1 MIQRLFIAEKPSLG
15 KAIAAEL
22 GVTQICQGYMVCG
35 NDVVTWCFG
44 HLLEQYDPDDYDEA
58 WKLWRRSS
66 LPMIPREWRLKPKE
80 SARAQLQVISNLLGE
95 AATVVNTGDLDM
107 EGQLLVDE
115 VLEHFHYTGPV
126 QRIWLASLDS
136 RSIQKAL
143 ATLKDNRDYANLRD
157 SARAR
162 SQADWL
168 IGMNATRT
176 MTLRGRE
183 SGRDGVLSM
192 GRVQTPTL
200 ALVVNRDREIA
211 AFTPID
217 YLVLQ
222 ATLQH
227 DAGTFSAIFKPS
239 ETQPGLD
246 SEGRLVDGAT
256 AQDIMDA
263 VRGKN
268 GIITSVTREK
278 KKKPVPLPHCL
289 SPLQKAASSKL
300 GMTAQQVLDTA
311 QSLYE
316 KKLTTYPRTDCR
328 YLPEEQFGDAAR
340 LITALSG
347 ISGLEV
353 VTAKADSALRGPV
366 WDTKKITAHHAIIPT
381 GEKPQSLTAQ
391 ETNLYLMIA
400 VQYCLQFYPPMSYEA
415 QKIVVSINDTT
426 WEARGR
432 LILEPGWTGVA
443 TEEMDEDAKK
453 KEPEQ
458 SLPPVSSDTPVTCA
472 DVDALKKK
480 TTPPSRF
487 SEGSLIEAM
496 ASVHRFISD
505 ATAKSVLK
513 ENEGLG
519 TEATRAGIIETL
531 KGRKF
536 IAPSGKSLVSTPI
549 GQSLIDMTPG
559 VLKDPVMTAQW
570 EQRLEQIARGELTL
584 DAFMQ
589 DQIAILPTLLNSVL
603 SRPVALLPSAFP
615 CPKCGKAMRK
625 RPNKKYG
632 GFFWACSDPDC
643 HTFFP
648 DNNGKPG
655 APREKAVPSEFPCPV
670 CNQPLYRKEKE
681 GNTYWACYNREGHAN
696 GENVVLP
703 DDNGKPGKPK
713 PRAPRIVTE
722 FVCPDCG
729 KPLLLKTGTS
739 KTGKA
744 WERFDCSGFP
754 QCKASF
760 WGSNGKP
767 DFDKR
772 AGTK

>member
-670 CNQPLYRKEKE
+670 CNQPL
-681 GNTYWACYNREGHAN
+681 
-696 GENVVLP
+696 
-703 DDNGKPGKPK
+703 
-713 PRAPRIVTE
+713 
-722 FVCPDCG
+722 
-729 KPLLLKTGTS
+729 
-739 KTGKA
+739 
-744 WERFDCSGFP
+744 
-754 QCKASF
+754 
-760 WGSNGKP
+760 
-767 DFDKR
+767 
-772 AGTK
+772 

>member
-1 MIQRLFIAEKPSLG
+1 MRLFVAEKPSLG
-15 KAIAAEL
+15 RAIAAEL
-22 GVTQICQGYMVCG
+22 GVTQNNPTFQICGS
-35 NDVVTWCFG
+35 DTVTWCFG
-44 HLLEQYDPDDYDEA
+44 HILEQYDPQDYDDNLRTWRRRDLPIIPNE
-58 WKLWRRSS
+58 WKLR
-66 LPMIPREWRLKPKE
+66 PKKE
-80 SARAQLQVISNLLGE
+80 AYTQLQVINHLLSE
-95 AATVVNTGDLDM
+95 ASSVVHAGDPDR

-136 RSIQKAL
+136 LSVQKAL
-143 ATLKDNRDYANLRD
+143 STLKDNSNYANLRD
-157 SARAR
+157 AARAR

-168 IGMNATRT
+168 IGMNATRA
-176 MTLRGRE
+176 MTIFGWE
-183 SGRDGVLSM
+183 TGHNDGVLSL

-200 ALVVNRDREIA
+200 ALVVQRDREIK
-211 AFTPID
+211 AFVPVD
-217 YLVLQ
+217 YLILQ
-222 ATLQH
+222 ASLQN
-227 DAGTFSAIFKPS
+227 DAGSFSATFKPA

-246 SEGRLVDGAT
+246 PEGRLVDASI
-256 AQDIMDA
+256 AQGIVDS
-263 VRGKN
+263 VRGQT
-268 GIITSVTREK
+268 GTITSVTREK
-278 KKKPVPLPHCL
+278 KKKAVPLPHCL
-289 SPLQKAASSKL
+289 SSLQKAASSKF

-347 ISGLEV
+347 VSGLEA
-353 VTAKADSALRGPV
+353 VTAKADSALKGPV

-381 GEKPQSLTAQ
+381 GEKPQSLTVQ

-400 VQYCLQFYPPMSYEA
+400 VQYFLQFYPPMSYEA

-443 TEEMDEDAKK
+443 AEEDEDAKK

-458 SLPPVSSDTPVTCA
+458 SLPPVSSDTPVTCT

-496 ASVHRFISD
+496 ANIHHFVSD
-505 ATAKSVLK
+505 ASAKATLK

-519 TEATRAGIIETL
+519 TEATRASIIETL
-531 KGRKF
+531 KGRKY
-536 IAPSGKSLVSTPI
+536 IEPSGKSLVSTPL
-549 GQSLIDMTPG
+549 GQSLIDMTPD

-570 EQRLEQIARGELTL
+570 EQRLEQIARDELTL

-589 DQIAILPTLLNSVL
+589 DQITILPTLLNSVL
-603 SRPVALLPSAFP
+603 SLPVTLLPTACP
-615 CPKCGKAMRK
+615 CPKCGRAMRK
-625 RPNKKYG
+625 RPDKKYG

-643 HTFFP
+643 HTFLP

-696 GENVVLP
+696 GENVFLP

-729 KPLLLKTGTS
+729 KPLLLKSGTS
-739 KTGKA
+739 KAGKA

>member
-1 MIQRLFIAEKPSLG
+1 MRLFIAEKPSLG
-15 KAIAAEL
+15 RAIAAEL
-22 GVTQICQGYMVCG
+22 GVTQNNPTFQICGS
-35 NDVVTWCFG
+35 DTVTWCFG
-44 HLLEQYDPDDYDEA
+44 HILAPYDPQDYDDNLRTWRRRDLPIIPTE
-58 WKLWRRSS
+58 WKLR
-66 LPMIPREWRLKPKE
+66 PKE
-80 SARAQLQVISNLLGE
+80 SALTQLQVINHLLSE
-95 AATVVNTGDLDM
+95 AEMVVHAGDPDR

-115 VLEHFHYTGPV
+115 VLEHFHYTGLV

-143 ATLKDNRDYANLRD
+143 STLKDNSNYANLRD
-157 SARAR
+157 AARAR

-168 IGMNATRT
+168 IGMNATRA
-176 MTLRGRE
+176 MTIFGWE
-183 SGRDGVLSM
+183 TGHNDGVLSL

-200 ALVVNRDREIA
+200 ALVVQRDREIK
-211 AFTPID
+211 AFVPVD
-217 YLVLQ
+217 YLILQ
-222 ATLQH
+222 ASLQN
-227 DAGTFSAIFKPS
+227 DAGSFSATFKPA

-246 SEGRLVDGAT
+246 PEGRLVDASI
-256 AQDIMDA
+256 AQGIVDS
-263 VRGKN
+263 VRGQT
-268 GIITSVTREK
+268 GTITSVTREK
-278 KKKPVPLPHCL
+278 KKKAVPLPHCL
-289 SPLQKAASSKL
+289 SSLQKAASSKF

-347 ISGLEV
+347 VSGLEA
-353 VTAKADSALRGPV
+353 VTAKADSALKGPV

-381 GEKPQSLTAQ
+381 GEKPQSLTVQ

-400 VQYCLQFYPPMSYEA
+400 VQYFLQFYPPMSYEA

-443 TEEMDEDAKK
+443 AEEDEDAKK

-458 SLPPVSSDTPVTCA
+458 SLPPVSSDTPVTCT

-496 ASVHRFISD
+496 ANIHHFVSD
-505 ATAKSVLK
+505 ASAKATLK

-519 TEATRAGIIETL
+519 TEATRASIIETL
-531 KGRKF
+531 KGRKY
-536 IAPSGKSLVSTPI
+536 IEPSGKSLVSTPL
-549 GQSLIDMTPG
+549 GQSLIDMTPD

-570 EQRLEQIARGELTL
+570 EQRLEQIARDELTL

-589 DQIAILPTLLNSVL
+589 DQITILPTLLNSVL
-603 SRPVALLPSAFP
+603 SLPVTLLPTACP
-615 CPKCGKAMRK
+615 CPKCGRAMRK
-625 RPNKKYG
+625 RPDKKYG

-643 HTFFP
+643 HTFLP

-696 GENVVLP
+696 GENVFLP

-729 KPLLLKTGTS
+729 KPLLLKSGTS
-739 KTGKA
+739 KAGKA

>member
-22 GVTQICQGYMVCG
+22 GVTQTCQGYTVCG
-35 NDVVTWCFG
+35 NDAVTWCFG
-44 HLLEQYDPDDYDEA
+44 HLLEQYDPDDYDDA

-95 AATVVNTGDLDM
+95 AATVVNTGDPDR

-115 VLEHFHYTGPV
+115 VLEHFRYSGPV

-168 IGMNATRT
+168 IGMNATRA

-227 DAGTFSAIFKPS
+227 DAGTFSALFKPS

-256 AQDIMDA
+256 AQGIMDA

-289 SPLQKAASSKL
+289 SSLQKAASSKL

-328 YLPEEQFGDAAR
+328 YLPEEQFSDAAR
-340 LITALSG
+340 IITALGSSV
-347 ISGLEV
+347 SGLEA
-353 VTAKADSALRGPV
+353 VTAKADSALKGPV

-381 GEKPQSLTAQ
+381 GEEPRSLTAQ
-391 ETNLYLMIA
+391 EKELYLMIA
-400 VQYCLQFYPPMSYEA
+400 VQYFLQFYPPMLYEA
-415 QKIVVSINDTT
+415 QKILTT
-426 WEARGR
+426 IVETAWEARGR
-432 LILEPGWTGVA
+432 MIIEPGWTGFA
-443 TEEMDEDAKK
+443 AEDDDEDAKK
-453 KEPEQ
+453 KEAEQ
-458 SLPPVSSDTPVTCA
+458 SLPSVGNNDAVLCA

-496 ASVHRFISD
+496 ANVHRFVSD
-505 ATAKSVLK
+505 AKAKAVLK
-513 ENEGLG
+513 ENEGIG
-519 TEATRAGIIETL
+519 TEATRASILETL
-531 KGRKF
+531 KGRGF
-536 IAPSGKSLVSTPI
+536 ITASGKSLVSTPL
-549 GQSLIDMTPG
+549 GQSLIDMTPDT
-559 VLKDPVMTAQW
+559 LRDPVTTAQW
-570 EQRLEQIARGELTL
+570 EQRLEAITRGETSLE
-584 DAFMQ
+584 DFMREQ
-589 DQIAILPTLLNSVL
+589 YA
-603 SRPVALLPSAFP
+603 AL
-615 CPKCGKAMRK
+615 
-625 RPNKKYG
+625 
-632 GFFWACSDPDC
+632 
-643 HTFFP
+643 
-648 DNNGKPG
+648 
-655 APREKAVPSEFPCPV
+655 
-670 CNQPLYRKEKE
+670 
-681 GNTYWACYNREGHAN
+681 
-696 GENVVLP
+696 
-703 DDNGKPGKPK
+703 
-713 PRAPRIVTE
+713 
-722 FVCPDCG
+722 
-729 KPLLLKTGTS
+729 PLLLAPSSPPLPHFSPVPSPARSVARRCAGAKGKTPANFSGAAPMPIAGRFCRMRTVNPANREKGPYPRS
-739 KTGKA
+739 IHAPSAVAPFTQGKTIGGHIGLATTNKGIRTVTMSFCPMTTA
-744 WERFDCSGFP
+744 SPVSLNLGFRE
-754 QCKASF
+754 S
-760 WGSNGKP
+760 
-767 DFDKR
+767 
-772 AGTK
+772 

>member
-1 MIQRLFIAEKPSLG
+1 MRLFIAEKPSLG

-22 GVTQICQGYMVCG
+22 GVTQTCQGYTVCG
-35 NDVVTWCFG
+35 NDAVTWCFG
-44 HLLEQYDPDDYDEA
+44 HLLEQYDPDDYDDA

-95 AATVVNTGDLDM
+95 AATVVNTGDPDR

-115 VLEHFHYTGPV
+115 VLEHFRYTGPV

-168 IGMNATRT
+168 IGMNATRA

-227 DAGTFSAIFKPS
+227 DAGTFSALFKPS

-256 AQDIMDA
+256 AQGIMDA

-289 SPLQKAASSKL
+289 SSLQKAASSKL

-328 YLPEEQFGDAAR
+328 YLPEEQFSDAAR
-340 LITALSG
+340 IITALSG
-347 ISGLEV
+347 VSGLEA
-353 VTAKADSALRGPV
+353 VTAKADSALKGPV

-381 GEKPQSLTAQ
+381 GEEPRSLTAQ
-391 ETNLYLMIA
+391 EKELYLMIA
-400 VQYCLQFYPPMSYEA
+400 VQYFLQFYPPMLYEA
-415 QKIVVSINDTT
+415 QKILATIVETA

-432 LILEPGWTGVA
+432 MIIEPGWTGFA
-443 TEEMDEDAKK
+443 AEEDDEDAKK
-453 KEPEQ
+453 KEAEQ
-458 SLPPVSSDTPVTCA
+458 SLPSVGNNDAVLCA

-496 ASVHRFISD
+496 ANVHRFVSD
-505 ATAKSVLK
+505 AKAVLK
-513 ENEGLG
+513 ENEGIG
-519 TEATRAGIIETL
+519 TEAARASILETL
-531 KGRKF
+531 KGRGF
-536 IAPSGKSLVSTPI
+536 ITASGKSLVSTPL
-549 GQSLIDMTPG
+549 GQSLIDMTPDT
-559 VLKDPVMTAQW
+559 LRDPVTTAQW
-570 EQRLEQIARGELTL
+570 EQRLEAITRGETSLE
-584 DAFMQ
+584 DFMREQ
-589 DQIAILPTLLNSVL
+589 YAALPLLLAPVL
-603 SRPVALLPSAFP
+603 STPAALQPGAFP
-615 CPKCGKAMRK
+615 CPKCGKALR
-625 RPNKKYG
+625 RREGENAG
-632 GFFWACSDPDC
+632 EFFWSCSDADCRTFLPDE
-643 HTFFP
+643 
-648 DNNGKPG
+648 DGKPG
-655 APREKAVPSEFPCPV
+655 KPRERAIPSEHPCPV
-670 CNQPLYRKEKE
+670 CGRPLYSGKNDR
-681 GNTYWACYNREGHAN
+681 GTYWACYNKQGHPDGN
-696 GENVVLP
+696 NVFLP
-703 DDNGKPGKPK
+703 DDNGKPGQPK
-713 PRAPRIVTE
+713 PRTPRIVTE
-722 FVCPDCG
+722 FICPDCG
-729 KPLLLKTGTS
+729 KPLLIRQGTNAKGPWTMFS
-739 KTGKA
+739 
-744 WERFDCSGFP
+744 CSGFP

-760 WGSNGKP
+760 WDKDGKP
-767 DFDKR
+767 NFNNRVKH
-772 AGTK
+772 

>member
-1 MIQRLFIAEKPSLG
+1 MRLFVAEKPSLG
-15 KAIAAEL
+15 RAIAAEL
-22 GVTQICQGYMVCG
+22 GVTKNNPTFQICGS
-35 NDVVTWCFG
+35 DTVTWCFG
-44 HLLEQYDPDDYDEA
+44 HILEQYDPQDYDDNLRTWRRRDLPIIPNE
-58 WKLWRRSS
+58 WKLR
-66 LPMIPREWRLKPKE
+66 PKKE
-80 SARAQLQVISNLLGE
+80 AYTQLQVINHLLSE
-95 AATVVNTGDLDM
+95 ASSVVHAGDPDR

-115 VLEHFHYTGPV
+115 VLEHFRYSGPV

-168 IGMNATRT
+168 IGMNATRA

-222 ATLQH
+222 ERLQH

-256 AQDIMDA
+256 AQGIMDA

-289 SPLQKAASSKL
+289 SSLQKAASSKL

-328 YLPEEQFGDAAR
+328 YLPEEQFSDAAR
-340 LITALSG
+340 IITALSG
-347 ISGLEV
+347 VSGLEA

-519 TEATRAGIIETL
+519 TEATRASIIETL

-536 IAPSGKSLVSTPI
+536 IAPSGKSLVSTPL

-603 SRPVALLPSAFP
+603 SLPVTLLPGVFP

-625 RPNKKYG
+625 RPDKKYG

-696 GENVVLP
+696 GENVFLP

-722 FVCPDCG
+722 FVCPVCG

-739 KTGKA
+739 KTGKV

-754 QCKASF
+754 SCKASF

>member
-1 MIQRLFIAEKPSLG
+1 MRLFIAEKPSLG
-15 KAIAAEL
+15 RAIAAEL
-22 GVTQICQGYMVCG
+22 GVTQNNPTFQICGS
-35 NDVVTWCFG
+35 DTVTWCFG
-44 HLLEQYDPDDYDEA
+44 HILEQYDPQDYDDNLRIWRRRDLPIIPKE
-58 WKLWRRSS
+58 WKLR
-66 LPMIPREWRLKPKE
+66 PKE
-80 SARAQLQVISNLLGE
+80 SALTQLQVINHLLSE
-95 AATVVNTGDLDM
+95 AEMVVHAGDPDR

-136 RSIQKAL
+136 LSVQKAL
-143 ATLKDNRDYANLRD
+143 ATLKDNRDYADLRD
-157 SARAR
+157 AARAR

-168 IGMNATRT
+168 IGMNASRA
-176 MTLRGRE
+176 MTIFGRE
-183 SGRDGVLSM
+183 TGHNDGVLSL

-200 ALVVNRDREIA
+200 ALVVQRDREIK
-211 AFTPID
+211 AFVSVD
-217 YLVLQ
+217 YLILQ
-222 ATLQH
+222 ASLQN
-227 DAGTFSAIFKPS
+227 DAGSFSATFKPS
-239 ETQPGLD
+239 DTQTGLD
-246 SEGRLVDGAT
+246 SEGRLVDASI
-256 AQDIMDA
+256 AQGIVDS
-263 VRGKN
+263 VRGQT

-289 SPLQKAASSKL
+289 SSLQKAASSKF

-347 ISGLEV
+347 VSGLEG

-381 GEKPQSLTAQ
+381 GEEPRSLTAQ

-400 VQYCLQFYPPMSYEA
+400 VQYFLQFYPPMSYEA

-443 TEEMDEDAKK
+443 AEEDEDAKK

-458 SLPPVSSDTPVTCA
+458 SLPPVSSDTPVTCT

-480 TTPPSRF
+480 TTPPSKF

-496 ASVHRFISD
+496 ANIHRFVSD
-505 ATAKSVLK
+505 ASAKATLK

-519 TEATRAGIIETL
+519 TEATRASIIETL
-531 KGRKF
+531 KGRKY
-536 IAPSGKSLVSTPI
+536 IEPSGKSLVSTPL
-549 GQSLIDMTPG
+549 GQSLIDMTPD

-570 EQRLEQIARGELTL
+570 EQRLEQIARDELTL

-589 DQIAILPTLLNSVL
+589 DQITILPTLLNSVL
-603 SRPVALLPSAFP
+603 SLPVTLLPTACP
-615 CPKCGKAMRK
+615 CPKCGRAMHK
-625 RPNKKYG
+625 REDKKYG

-643 HTFFP
+643 HTFLP

-696 GENVVLP
+696 GENVFLP

-729 KPLLLKTGTS
+729 KPLLLKSGTS
-739 KTGKA
+739 KAGKA

>member
-1 MIQRLFIAEKPSLG
+1 MRLFIAEKPSLG

-22 GVTQICQGYMVCG
+22 GVTQTCQGYMVCG

-44 HLLEQYDPDDYDEA
+44 HLLELYDPDDYNET
-58 WKLWRRSS
+58 WMLWRRSS
-66 LPMIPREWRLKPKE
+66 LPMIPRGWRLKPKKD
-80 SARAQLQVISNLLGE
+80 ALTQLQIINHLLSE
-95 AATVVNTGDLDM
+95 AATVVNAGDPDR

-115 VLEHFHYTGPV
+115 VLEHFSYYGPV

-168 IGMNATRT
+168 IGMNATRA
-176 MTLRGRE
+176 MTLRGKE

-217 YLVLQ
+217 YLILQ

-227 DAGTFSAIFKPS
+227 DAGMFSAIFKPS

-256 AQDIMDA
+256 AQGIMDA

-289 SPLQKAASSKL
+289 SSLQKAASSKL

-340 LITALSG
+340 IITALSG
-347 ISGLEV
+347 VSGLEA

-381 GEKPQSLTAQ
+381 GELPKSLSKEENA
-391 ETNLYLMIA
+391 LYLMIA
-400 VQYCLQFYPPMSYEA
+400 VQYFLQFYPPMLYEA
-415 QKIVVSINDTT
+415 QKILATIVETA

-432 LILEPGWTGVA
+432 MIIEPGWTGFA
-443 TEEMDEDAKK
+443 AEEDDEDAKK
-453 KEPEQ
+453 KEAEQ
-458 SLPPVSSDTPVTCA
+458 SLPSVGNNDAVLCA

-496 ASVHRFISD
+496 ANVHRFVSD
-505 ATAKSVLK
+505 ASAKTVLK

-519 TEATRAGIIETL
+519 TEATRASIIETL
-531 KGRKF
+531 KGRKY
-536 IAPSGKSLVSTPI
+536 IEPNGKSLVSTPL
-549 GQSLIDMTPG
+549 GQSLINMTPD
-559 VLKDPVMTAQW
+559 VLKDPITTAEW
-570 EQRLEQIARGELTL
+570 EQRLEQIAHGETTL

-589 DQIAILPTLLNSVL
+589 EQIAILPSLLDPVL
-603 SRPVALLPSAFP
+603 SRPVVLLPNAFP
-615 CPKCGKAMRK
+615 CPKCGKAMHK
-625 RPNKKYG
+625 RPDKKFG

-643 HTFFP
+643 RSFLP
-648 DNNGKPG
+648 DDSGKPG
-655 APREKAVPSEFPCPV
+655 TPREQPVPSEFPCPA
-670 CNQPLYRKEKE
+670 CGKPLYRKEKE
-681 GNTYWACYNREGHAN
+681 GKPYWACYNREDHAN
-696 GENVVLP
+696 GENIFLP
-703 DDNGKPGKPK
+703 DNAGKPGQPK
-713 PRAPRIVTE
+713 PRTPRIVTE
-722 FVCPDCG
+722 SICPDCG
-729 KPLLLKTGTS
+729 KPLLIRQGTNAKGPWTMFS
-739 KTGKA
+739 
-744 WERFDCSGFP
+744 CSGFP

-760 WGSNGKP
+760 WDKDGKP
-767 DFDKR
+767 NFNNRVKR
-772 AGTK
+772 

>member
-1 MIQRLFIAEKPSLG
+1 MRLFVAEKPSLG
-15 KAIAAEL
+15 RAIAAEL
-22 GVTQICQGYMVCG
+22 GVTKNNPTFQICGS
-35 NDVVTWCFG
+35 DTVTWCFG
-44 HLLEQYDPDDYDEA
+44 HILEQYDPQDYDDNLRIWRRRDLPIIPKE
-58 WKLWRRSS
+58 WKLR
-66 LPMIPREWRLKPKE
+66 PKE
-80 SARAQLQVISNLLGE
+80 SALTQLQVINHLLSE
-95 AATVVNTGDLDM
+95 AEMVVHAGDPDR

-136 RSIQKAL
+136 LSVQKAL
-143 ATLKDNRDYANLRD
+143 ATLKDNRDYADLRD
-157 SARAR
+157 AARAR

-168 IGMNATRT
+168 IGMNASRA
-176 MTLRGRE
+176 MTIFGRE
-183 SGRDGVLSM
+183 TGHNDGVLSL

-200 ALVVNRDREIA
+200 ALVVQRDREIK
-211 AFTPID
+211 AFVSVD
-217 YLVLQ
+217 YLILQ
-222 ATLQH
+222 ASLQN
-227 DAGTFSAIFKPS
+227 DAGSFSATFKPS
-239 ETQPGLD
+239 DTQTGLD
-246 SEGRLVDGAT
+246 SEGRLVDASI
-256 AQDIMDA
+256 AQGIVDS
-263 VRGKN
+263 VRGQT

-289 SPLQKAASSKL
+289 SSLQKAASSKF

-347 ISGLEV
+347 VSGLEA

-381 GEKPQSLTAQ
+381 GEEPRSLTAQ

-400 VQYCLQFYPPMSYEA
+400 VQYFLQFYPPMSYEA

-443 TEEMDEDAKK
+443 AEEDEDAKK

-458 SLPPVSSDTPVTCA
+458 SLPPVSSDTPVTCT

-480 TTPPSRF
+480 TTPPSKF

-496 ASVHRFISD
+496 ANIHRFVSD
-505 ATAKSVLK
+505 ASAKATLK

-519 TEATRAGIIETL
+519 TEATRASIIETL
-531 KGRKF
+531 KGRKY
-536 IAPSGKSLVSTPI
+536 IEPSGKSLVSTPL
-549 GQSLIDMTPG
+549 GQSLIDMTPD

-570 EQRLEQIARGELTL
+570 EQRLEQIARDELTL

-589 DQIAILPTLLNSVL
+589 DQITILPTLLNSVL
-603 SRPVALLPSAFP
+603 SLPVTLLPTACP
-615 CPKCGKAMRK
+615 CPKCGRAMRK
-625 RPNKKYG
+625 RPDKKYG

-643 HTFFP
+643 HTFLP

-696 GENVVLP
+696 GENVFLP

>member
-1 MIQRLFIAEKPSLG
+1 MRLFIAENPSLG
-15 KAIAAEL
+15 RAIAAEL
-22 GVTQICQGYMVCG
+22 GVTQNNPTFQICGS
-35 NDVVTWCFG
+35 DTVTWCFG
-44 HLLEQYDPDDYDEA
+44 HILEQYDPQDYDDNLRTWRRRDLPIIPNE
-58 WKLWRRSS
+58 WKLR
-66 LPMIPREWRLKPKE
+66 PKKE
-80 SARAQLQVISNLLGE
+80 AYTQLQVINHLLSE
-95 AATVVNTGDLDM
+95 ASSVVHAGDPDR

-115 VLEHFHYTGPV
+115 VLEHFHYTGLV

-143 ATLKDNRDYANLRD
+143 STLKDNSNYANLRD
-157 SARAR
+157 AARAR

-168 IGMNATRT
+168 IGMNATRA
-176 MTLRGRE
+176 MTIFGWE
-183 SGRDGVLSM
+183 TGHNDGVLSL

-200 ALVVNRDREIA
+200 ALVVQRDREIK
-211 AFTPID
+211 AFVPVD
-217 YLVLQ
+217 YLILQ
-222 ATLQH
+222 ASLQN
-227 DAGTFSAIFKPS
+227 DAGSFSATFKPA

-246 SEGRLVDGAT
+246 PEGRLVDASI
-256 AQDIMDA
+256 AQGIVDS
-263 VRGKN
+263 VRGQT
-268 GIITSVTREK
+268 GTITSVTREK
-278 KKKPVPLPHCL
+278 KKKAVPLPHCL
-289 SPLQKAASSKL
+289 SSLQKAASSKF

-347 ISGLEV
+347 VSGLEA
-353 VTAKADSALRGPV
+353 VTAKADSALKGPV

-381 GEKPQSLTAQ
+381 GEKPQSLTVQ

-400 VQYCLQFYPPMSYEA
+400 VQYFLQFYPPMSYEA

-443 TEEMDEDAKK
+443 AEEDEDAKK

-458 SLPPVSSDTPVTCA
+458 SLPPVSSDTPVTCT

-496 ASVHRFISD
+496 ANIHHFVSD
-505 ATAKSVLK
+505 ASAKATLK

-519 TEATRAGIIETL
+519 TEATRASIIETL
-531 KGRKF
+531 KGRKY
-536 IAPSGKSLVSTPI
+536 IEPSGKSLVSTPL
-549 GQSLIDMTPG
+549 GQSLIDMTPD

-570 EQRLEQIARGELTL
+570 EQRLEQIARDELTL

-589 DQIAILPTLLNSVL
+589 DQITILPTLLNSVL
-603 SRPVALLPSAFP
+603 SLPVTLLPTACP
-615 CPKCGKAMRK
+615 CPKCGRAMRK
-625 RPNKKYG
+625 RPDKKYG

-643 HTFFP
+643 HTFLP

-696 GENVVLP
+696 GENVFLP

-729 KPLLLKTGTS
+729 KPLLLKSGTS
-739 KTGKA
+739 KAGKA

>member
-22 GVTQICQGYMVCG
+22 GVTQTCQGYTVCG
-35 NDVVTWCFG
+35 NDAVTWCFG
-44 HLLEQYDPDDYDEA
+44 HLLEQYDPDDYDDA

-95 AATVVNTGDLDM
+95 AATVVNTGDPDR

-115 VLEHFHYTGPV
+115 VLEHFRYTGPV

-168 IGMNATRT
+168 IGMNATRA

-256 AQDIMDA
+256 AQGIMDA

-289 SPLQKAASSKL
+289 SSLQKAASSKL

-328 YLPEEQFGDAAR
+328 YLPEEQFSDAAR
-340 LITALSG
+340 IITALGSSV
-347 ISGLEV
+347 SGLEA
-353 VTAKADSALRGPV
+353 VTAKADSALKGPV

-381 GEKPQSLTAQ
+381 GEEPRSLTAQ
-391 ETNLYLMIA
+391 EKELYLMIA
-400 VQYCLQFYPPMSYEA
+400 VQYFLQFYPPMLYEA
-415 QKIVVSINDTT
+415 QKILATIVETA

-432 LILEPGWTGVA
+432 MIIEPGWTGFA
-443 TEEMDEDAKK
+443 AEEDDEDAKK
-453 KEPEQ
+453 KEAEQ
-458 SLPPVSSDTPVTCA
+458 SLPSVGNNDTVLCA

-480 TTPPSRF
+480 TTPPSKF

-496 ASVHRFISD
+496 ANIHRFVSD
-505 ATAKSVLK
+505 AKAKAVLK
-513 ENEGLG
+513 ENEGIG

-531 KGRKF
+531 KNRGF
-536 IAPSGKSLVSTPI
+536 IVASGKSLVSTPL
-549 GQSLIDMTPG
+549 GQSLIDMTPDT
-559 VLKDPVMTAQW
+559 LRDPVTTAQW
-570 EQRLEQIARGELTL
+570 EQRLEAITRGETSLE
-584 DAFMQ
+584 DFMREQ
-589 DQIAILPTLLNSVL
+589 YA
-603 SRPVALLPSAFP
+603 AL
-615 CPKCGKAMRK
+615 
-625 RPNKKYG
+625 
-632 GFFWACSDPDC
+632 
-643 HTFFP
+643 
-648 DNNGKPG
+648 
-655 APREKAVPSEFPCPV
+655 
-670 CNQPLYRKEKE
+670 
-681 GNTYWACYNREGHAN
+681 
-696 GENVVLP
+696 
-703 DDNGKPGKPK
+703 
-713 PRAPRIVTE
+713 
-722 FVCPDCG
+722 
-729 KPLLLKTGTS
+729 PLLLAPSSPPLPHFSPVPSPARSVARRCAGAKGKTPANFSGAAPMPIAGRFCRMRTVNPANREKGPYPRS
-739 KTGKA
+739 IHAPSAVAPFTQGKTIGGHIGLATTNKGIRTVTMSFCPMTTA
-744 WERFDCSGFP
+744 SPVSLNLGFRE
-754 QCKASF
+754 S
-760 WGSNGKP
+760 
-767 DFDKR
+767 
-772 AGTK
+772 

>member
-1 MIQRLFIAEKPSLG
+1 MRLFIAEKPSLG
-15 KAIAAEL
+15 RAIAAEL
-22 GVTQICQGYMVCG
+22 GVTQNNPTFQICGS
-35 NDVVTWCFG
+35 DTVTWCFG
-44 HLLEQYDPDDYDEA
+44 HILEQYDPQDYDDNLRTWRRRDLPIIPNE
-58 WKLWRRSS
+58 WKLR
-66 LPMIPREWRLKPKE
+66 PKKE
-80 SARAQLQVISNLLGE
+80 AYTQLQVINHLLSE
-95 AATVVNTGDLDM
+95 ASSVVHAGDPDR

-115 VLEHFHYTGPV
+115 VLEHFHYTGLV

-143 ATLKDNRDYANLRD
+143 STLKDNSNYANLRD
-157 SARAR
+157 AARAR

-168 IGMNATRT
+168 IGMNATRA
-176 MTLRGRE
+176 MTIFGWE
-183 SGRDGVLSM
+183 TGHNDGVLSL

-200 ALVVNRDREIA
+200 ALVVQRDREIK
-211 AFTPID
+211 AFVPVD
-217 YLVLQ
+217 YLILQ
-222 ATLQH
+222 ASLQN
-227 DAGTFSAIFKPS
+227 DAGSFSATFKPA

-246 SEGRLVDGAT
+246 PEGRLVDASI
-256 AQDIMDA
+256 AQGIVDS
-263 VRGKN
+263 VRGQT
-268 GIITSVTREK
+268 GTITSVTREK
-278 KKKPVPLPHCL
+278 KKKAVPLPHGL
-289 SPLQKAASSKL
+289 SSLQKAASSKF

-347 ISGLEV
+347 VSGLEA
-353 VTAKADSALRGPV
+353 VTAKADSALKGPV

-381 GEKPQSLTAQ
+381 GEKPQSLTVQ

-400 VQYCLQFYPPMSYEA
+400 VQYFLQFYPPMSYEA

-443 TEEMDEDAKK
+443 AEEDEDAKK

-458 SLPPVSSDTPVTCA
+458 SLPPVSSDTPVTCT

-496 ASVHRFISD
+496 ANIHHFVSD
-505 ATAKSVLK
+505 ASAKATLK

-519 TEATRAGIIETL
+519 TEATRASIIETL
-531 KGRKF
+531 KGRKY
-536 IAPSGKSLVSTPI
+536 IEPSGKSLVSTPL
-549 GQSLIDMTPG
+549 GQSLIDMTPD

-570 EQRLEQIARGELTL
+570 EQRLEQIARDELTL

-589 DQIAILPTLLNSVL
+589 DQITILPTLLNSVL
-603 SRPVALLPSAFP
+603 SLPVTLLPTACP
-615 CPKCGKAMRK
+615 CPKCGRAMRK
-625 RPNKKYG
+625 RPDKKYG

-643 HTFFP
+643 HTFLP

-696 GENVVLP
+696 GENVFLP

-729 KPLLLKTGTS
+729 KPLLLKSGTS
-739 KTGKA
+739 KAGKA

>member
-22 GVTQICQGYMVCG
+22 GVTQTCQGYTVCG
-35 NDVVTWCFG
+35 NDAVTWCFG
-44 HLLEQYDPDDYDEA
+44 HLLEQYDPDDYDDA

-95 AATVVNTGDLDM
+95 AATVVNTGDPDR

-115 VLEHFHYTGPV
+115 VLEHFRYTGPV

-168 IGMNATRT
+168 IGMNATRA

-192 GRVQTPTL
+192 GRVQTPSL

-222 ATLQH
+222 ARLQH

-239 ETQPGLD
+239 ETQPGLN

-256 AQDIMDA
+256 AQGIMDA

-289 SPLQKAASSKL
+289 SSLQKAASSKL

-328 YLPEEQFGDAAR
+328 YLPEEQFSDAAR
-340 LITALSG
+340 IITALGSSV
-347 ISGLEV
+347 SGLEA
-353 VTAKADSALRGPV
+353 VTAKADSALKGPV

-381 GEKPQSLTAQ
+381 GEEPRNLTAQ
-391 ETNLYLMIA
+391 EKELYLMIA
-400 VQYCLQFYPPMSYEA
+400 VQYFLQFYPPMLYEA
-415 QKIVVSINDTT
+415 QKILATIVETA

-432 LILEPGWTGVA
+432 MIIEPGWTGFA
-443 TEEMDEDAKK
+443 AEEDDEDAKK
-453 KEPEQ
+453 KEAEQ
-458 SLPPVSSDTPVTCA
+458 SLPSVGNNDAVLCA

-496 ASVHRFISD
+496 ANVHRFVSD
-505 ATAKSVLK
+505 AKAKAVLK
-513 ENEGLG
+513 ENEGIG
-519 TEATRAGIIETL
+519 TEATRASILETL
-531 KGRKF
+531 KGRGF
-536 IAPSGKSLVSTPI
+536 IAASGKSLVSTPL
-549 GQSLIDMTPG
+549 GQSLIDMTPDT
-559 VLKDPVMTAQW
+559 LRDPVTTAQW
-570 EQRLEQIARGELTL
+570 EQRLEAITRGETSLE
-584 DAFMQ
+584 DFMREQ
-589 DQIAILPTLLNSVL
+589 YAALPLLLAPVL
-603 SRPVALLPSAFP
+603 STPAALQPGAFP
-615 CPKCGKAMRK
+615 CPKCGKALR
-625 RPNKKYG
+625 RREGENAG
-632 GFFWACSDPDC
+632 EFFWSCSDADCRTFLPDE
-643 HTFFP
+643 
-648 DNNGKPG
+648 DGKPG
-655 APREKAVPSEFPCPV
+655 KPRERAIPSEYPCPV
-670 CNQPLYRKEKE
+670 CGRPLYSGKNDR
-681 GNTYWACYNREGHAN
+681 GTYWACYNKQGHPDGN
-696 GENVVLP
+696 NVFLP
-703 DDNGKPGKPK
+703 DDNGKPGQPK
-713 PRAPRIVTE
+713 PRIPRIVTE
-722 FVCPDCG
+722 FICPDYG
-729 KPLLLKTGTS
+729 KPLLIRQGTNAKGPWTMFS
-739 KTGKA
+739 
-744 WERFDCSGFP
+744 CSGFP

-760 WGSNGKP
+760 WDKDGKP
-767 DFDKR
+767 NFNNRVKR
-772 AGTK
+772 

>member
-15 KAIAAEL
+15 KAIAVEL
-22 GVTQICQGYMVCG
+22 GVTQTCQGYMICG
-35 NDVVTWCFG
+35 NDIVTWCFG

-58 WKLWRRSS
+58 WKPWRRSS
-66 LPMIPREWRLKPKE
+66 LPMIPREWRLKPKKD
-80 SARAQLQVISNLLGE
+80 ALTQLQIINHLLSE
-95 AATVVNTGDLDM
+95 VATVVNAGDPDR
-107 EGQLLVDE
+107 EGQLLVNE
-115 VLEHFHYTGPV
+115 VLEHFRYTGPV
-126 QRIWLASLDS
+126 QRIWLASMDS
-136 RSIQKAL
+136 RSLQKAL

-168 IGMNATRT
+168 IGMNASRA
-176 MTLRGRE
+176 MTIFGRE
-183 SGRDGVLSM
+183 TGHTDGVLSL

-200 ALVVNRDREIA
+200 ALVVQRDREIK
-211 AFTPID
+211 AFVPVD
-217 YLVLQ
+217 YLILQ
-222 ATLQH
+222 ASLQN
-227 DAGTFSAIFKPS
+227 DAGSFSD
-239 ETQPGLD
+239 TQTGLD
-246 SEGRLVDGAT
+246 SEGRLVDASI
-256 AQDIMDA
+256 AQGIVDS
-263 VRGKN
+263 VRGQT

-289 SPLQKAASSKL
+289 SSLQKAASSKF

-328 YLPEEQFGDAAR
+328 YLPEEQFSDASR

-347 ISGLEV
+347 VSGLEAM
-353 VTAKADSALRGPV
+353 TAKADSALRGPV

-400 VQYCLQFYPPMSYEA
+400 VQYFLQFYPPMSYEA

-458 SLPPVSSDTPVTCA
+458 SLPPVSSDTPVTCT

-496 ASVHRFISD
+496 ANIHRFVSD
-505 ATAKSVLK
+505 ASAKATLK

-519 TEATRAGIIETL
+519 TEATRASIIETL
-531 KGRKF
+531 KGRKY
-536 IAPSGKSLVSTPI
+536 IEPSGKSLVSTPL
-549 GQSLIDMTPG
+549 GQSLIHMTPD

-570 EQRLEQIARGELTL
+570 EQRLEQIARDELTL

-603 SRPVALLPSAFP
+603 SLPVTLLPTACP
-615 CPKCGKAMRK
+615 CPKCGRAMR
-625 RPNKKYG
+625 RREDKKYG
-632 GFFWACSDPDC
+632 GFFWTCSDPDC
-643 HTFFP
+643 HNFLP

-696 GENVVLP
+696 GENVFLP

-739 KTGKA
+739 KTGKV

>member
-1 MIQRLFIAEKPSLG
+1 MRLFIAEKPSLG
-15 KAIAAEL
+15 RAIAAEL
-22 GVTQICQGYMVCG
+22 GVTQNNPTFQICGS
-35 NDVVTWCFG
+35 DTVTWCFG
-44 HLLEQYDPDDYDEA
+44 HILEQYDPQDYDDNLRTWRRRDLPIIPNE
-58 WKLWRRSS
+58 WKLR
-66 LPMIPREWRLKPKE
+66 PKKE
-80 SARAQLQVISNLLGE
+80 AYTQLQVINHLLSE
-95 AATVVNTGDLDM
+95 ASSVVHAGDPDR

-143 ATLKDNRDYANLRD
+143 ATLKDNRDYAPLRD
-157 SARAR
+157 AARAR

-168 IGMNATRT
+168 IGMNATRA
-176 MTLRGRE
+176 MTIFGQE
-183 SGRDGVLSM
+183 TGHNDGVLSL

-200 ALVVNRDREIA
+200 ALVVQRDREIKT
-211 AFTPID
+211 FVPVD
-217 YLVLQ
+217 YLILQ
-222 ATLQH
+222 TSLQN
-227 DAGTFSAIFKPS
+227 DAGSFSATFKPA

-246 SEGRLVDGAT
+246 PEGRLVDASI
-256 AQDIMDA
+256 AQGIVDS
-263 VRGKN
+263 VRGQT

-289 SPLQKAASSKL
+289 SSLQKAASSKF

-340 LITALSG
+340 LITTLSG
-347 ISGLEV
+347 VSGLEA
-353 VTAKADSALRGPV
+353 VTAKADSALKGPV

-400 VQYCLQFYPPMSYEA
+400 VQYFLQFYPPMLYES
-415 QKIVVSINDTT
+415 QKILATIAETT

-443 TEEMDEDAKK
+443 AEDDEDAKK

-458 SLPPVSSDTPVTCA
+458 SLPPVSSDTPVTCT

-496 ASVHRFISD
+496 ANIHRFVSD
-505 ATAKSVLK
+505 ASAKATLK

-536 IAPSGKSLVSTPI
+536 IAPSGKSLVSTPL

-570 EQRLEQIARGELTL
+570 EQRLEQIARDELTL

-589 DQIAILPTLLNSVL
+589 DQITILPTLLNSVL
-603 SRPVALLPSAFP
+603 SLPVTLLPTACP
-615 CPKCGKAMRK
+615 CPKCGRAMRK
-625 RPNKKYG
+625 REDKKYG

-643 HTFFP
+643 HTFLP

-655 APREKAVPSEFPCPV
+655 APREKAVPSEFPCPI
-670 CNQPLYRKEKE
+670 CNQPLYRKAKD
-681 GNTYWACYNREGHAN
+681 GAPYWACYNREGHAN
-696 GENVVLP
+696 GENVFLP

-713 PRAPRIVTE
+713 PRTPRIVTE

-729 KPLLLKTGTS
+729 KPLLLKNGTS
-739 KTGKA
+739 KTGKT

>member
-1 MIQRLFIAEKPSLG
+1 
-15 KAIAAEL
+15 
-22 GVTQICQGYMVCG
+22 MVHPPPI
-35 NDVVTWCFG
+35 T
-44 HLLEQYDPDDYDEA
+44 
-58 WKLWRRSS
+58 
-66 LPMIPREWRLKPKE
+66 
-80 SARAQLQVISNLLGE
+80 
-95 AATVVNTGDLDM
+95 
-107 EGQLLVDE
+107 
-115 VLEHFHYTGPV
+115 
-126 QRIWLASLDS
+126 
-136 RSIQKAL
+136 
-143 ATLKDNRDYANLRD
+143 
-157 SARAR
+157 
-162 SQADWL
+162 
-168 IGMNATRT
+168 
-176 MTLRGRE
+176 
-183 SGRDGVLSM
+183 
-192 GRVQTPTL
+192 TPT
-200 ALVVNRDREIA
+200 V
-211 AFTPID
+211 
-217 YLVLQ
+217 
-222 ATLQH
+222 
-227 DAGTFSAIFKPS
+227 
-239 ETQPGLD
+239 
-246 SEGRLVDGAT
+246 
-256 AQDIMDA
+256 
-263 VRGKN
+263 
-268 GIITSVTREK
+268 
-278 KKKPVPLPHCL
+278 
-289 SPLQKAASSKL
+289 
-300 GMTAQQVLDTA
+300 
-311 QSLYE
+311 
-316 KKLTTYPRTDCR
+316 
-328 YLPEEQFGDAAR
+328 
-340 LITALSG
+340 G

>member
-1 MIQRLFIAEKPSLG
+1 MRLFVAEKPSLG
-15 KAIAAEL
+15 RAIAAEL
-22 GVTQICQGYMVCG
+22 GVTKNNPTFQICGS
-35 NDVVTWCFG
+35 DTVTWCFG
-44 HLLEQYDPDDYDEA
+44 HILEQYDPQDYDDNLRTWRRRDLPIIPNE
-58 WKLWRRSS
+58 WKLR
-66 LPMIPREWRLKPKE
+66 PKKE
-80 SARAQLQVISNLLGE
+80 AYTQLQVINHLLSE
-95 AATVVNTGDLDM
+95 ASSVVHAGDPDR

-143 ATLKDNRDYANLRD
+143 STLKDNSNYANLRD
-157 SARAR
+157 AARAR

-168 IGMNATRT
+168 IGMNASRA
-176 MTLRGRE
+176 MTIFGRE
-183 SGRDGVLSM
+183 TGHTDGVLSL

-200 ALVVNRDREIA
+200 ALVVQRDREIK
-211 AFTPID
+211 AFVPVD
-217 YLVLQ
+217 YLILQ
-222 ATLQH
+222 ASLQN
-227 DAGTFSAIFKPS
+227 DAGSFSATFKPA

-246 SEGRLVDGAT
+246 PEGRLVDASI
-256 AQDIMDA
+256 AQGIVDS
-263 VRGKN
+263 VRGQT

-289 SPLQKAASSKL
+289 SSLQKAASSKL
-300 GMTAQQVLDTA
+300 GMTAQQVLDTV

-328 YLPEEQFGDAAR
+328 YLPEEQFSDAAR

-347 ISGLEV
+347 ISGLEA
-353 VTAKADSALRGPV
+353 VTAKADSALKGPV

-381 GEKPQSLTAQ
+381 GEKPQSLSVQ

-400 VQYCLQFYPPMSYEA
+400 VQYFLQFYPPMSYEA
-415 QKIVVSINDTT
+415 QKIVVSINDTI

-443 TEEMDEDAKK
+443 AEEDEDAKK

-472 DVDALKKK
+472 DVETLKKK

-536 IAPSGKSLVSTPI
+536 IAPSGKSLVSTPL

-570 EQRLEQIARGELTL
+570 EQRLEQIARGELTR

-603 SRPVALLPSAFP
+603 SLPVTLLPTACP

-625 RPNKKYG
+625 RPDKKYG

-643 HTFFP
+643 HTFLP

-681 GNTYWACYNREGHAN
+681 GDTYWACYNREGHAN
-696 GENVVLP
+696 GENVFLP

-729 KPLLLKTGTS
+729 KPLLLKNGTS

>member
-1 MIQRLFIAEKPSLG
+1 MRLFIAEKPSLG
-15 KAIAAEL
+15 RAIAAEL
-22 GVTQICQGYMVCG
+22 GVTQNNPTFQICGS
-35 NDVVTWCFG
+35 DTVTWCFG
-44 HLLEQYDPDDYDEA
+44 HILEQYDPQDYDDNLRIWRRRDLPIIPKE
-58 WKLWRRSS
+58 WKLR
-66 LPMIPREWRLKPKE
+66 PKE
-80 SARAQLQVISNLLGE
+80 SALSQLQVINHLLSE
-95 AATVVNTGDLDM
+95 AEMVVHAGDPDR

-136 RSIQKAL
+136 LSVQKAL
-143 ATLKDNRDYANLRD
+143 ATLKDNRDYADLRD
-157 SARAR
+157 AARAR

-168 IGMNATRT
+168 IGMNASRA
-176 MTLRGRE
+176 MTIFGRE
-183 SGRDGVLSM
+183 TGHNDGVLSL

-200 ALVVNRDREIA
+200 ALVVQRDREIK
-211 AFTPID
+211 AFVSVD
-217 YLVLQ
+217 YLILQ
-222 ATLQH
+222 ASLQN
-227 DAGTFSAIFKPS
+227 DAGSFSATFKPS
-239 ETQPGLD
+239 DTQTGLD
-246 SEGRLVDGAT
+246 SEGRLVDASI
-256 AQDIMDA
+256 AQGIVDS
-263 VRGKN
+263 VRGQT

-289 SPLQKAASSKL
+289 SSLQKAASSKF

-347 ISGLEV
+347 VSGLEA

-381 GEKPQSLTAQ
+381 GEEPRSLTAQ

-400 VQYCLQFYPPMSYEA
+400 VQYFLQFYPPMSYEA

-443 TEEMDEDAKK
+443 AEEDEDAKK

-458 SLPPVSSDTPVTCA
+458 SLPPVSSDTPVTCT

-480 TTPPSRF
+480 TTPPSKF

-496 ASVHRFISD
+496 ANIHRFVSD
-505 ATAKSVLK
+505 ASAKATLK

-519 TEATRAGIIETL
+519 TEATRASIIETL
-531 KGRKF
+531 KGRKY
-536 IAPSGKSLVSTPI
+536 IEPSGKSLVSTPL
-549 GQSLIDMTPG
+549 GQSLIDMTPD

-570 EQRLEQIARGELTL
+570 EQRLEQIARDELTL

-589 DQIAILPTLLNSVL
+589 DQITILPTLLNSVL
-603 SRPVALLPSAFP
+603 SLPVTLLPTACP
-615 CPKCGKAMRK
+615 CPKCGRAMRK
-625 RPNKKYG
+625 RPDKKYG

-643 HTFFP
+643 HTFLP

-696 GENVVLP
+696 GENVFLP

>member
-1 MIQRLFIAEKPSLG
+1 MRLFIAEKPSLG
-15 KAIAAEL
+15 RAIAAEL
-22 GVTQICQGYMVCG
+22 GVTQNNPTFQICGS
-35 NDVVTWCFG
+35 DTVTWCFG
-44 HLLEQYDPDDYDEA
+44 HILEQYDPQDYDDNLRTWRRRDLPIIPNE
-58 WKLWRRSS
+58 WKLR
-66 LPMIPREWRLKPKE
+66 PKKE
-80 SARAQLQVISNLLGE
+80 AYTQLQVINHLLSE
-95 AATVVNTGDLDM
+95 ASSVVHAGDPDR

-115 VLEHFHYTGPV
+115 VLEHFHYTGLV

-143 ATLKDNRDYANLRD
+143 STLKDNSNYANLRD
-157 SARAR
+157 AARAR

-168 IGMNATRT
+168 IGMNATRA
-176 MTLRGRE
+176 MTIFGWE
-183 SGRDGVLSM
+183 TGHNDGVLSL

-200 ALVVNRDREIA
+200 ALVVQRDREIK
-211 AFTPID
+211 AFVSVD
-217 YLVLQ
+217 YLILQ
-222 ATLQH
+222 ASLQN
-227 DAGTFSAIFKPS
+227 DAGSFSATFKPS
-239 ETQPGLD
+239 DTQTGLD
-246 SEGRLVDGAT
+246 SEGRLVDASI
-256 AQDIMDA
+256 AQGIVDS
-263 VRGKN
+263 VRGQT

-289 SPLQKAASSKL
+289 SSLQKAASSKF

-347 ISGLEV
+347 VSGLEA

-381 GEKPQSLTAQ
+381 GEEPRSLTAQ

-400 VQYCLQFYPPMSYEA
+400 VQYFLQFYPPMSYEA

-443 TEEMDEDAKK
+443 AEEDEDAKK

-458 SLPPVSSDTPVTCA
+458 SLPPVSSDTPVTCT

-496 ASVHRFISD
+496 ANIHRFVSD
-505 ATAKSVLK
+505 ASAKATLK

-519 TEATRAGIIETL
+519 TEATRASIIETL
-531 KGRKF
+531 KGRKY
-536 IAPSGKSLVSTPI
+536 IEPSGKSLVSTPL
-549 GQSLIDMTPG
+549 GQSLIDMTPD

-570 EQRLEQIARGELTL
+570 EQRLEQIARDELTL

-589 DQIAILPTLLNSVL
+589 DQITILPTLLNSVL
-603 SRPVALLPSAFP
+603 SLPVTLLPTACP
-615 CPKCGKAMRK
+615 CPKCGRAMRK
-625 RPNKKYG
+625 RPDKKYG

-643 HTFFP
+643 HTFLP

-696 GENVVLP
+696 GENVFLP

-729 KPLLLKTGTS
+729 KPLLLKSGTS
-739 KTGKA
+739 KAGKA

>member
-22 GVTQICQGYMVCG
+22 GVTQTCQGYTVCG
-35 NDVVTWCFG
+35 NDAVTWCFG

-80 SARAQLQVISNLLGE
+80 STRAQLQVISNLLGE
-95 AATVVNTGDLDM
+95 AATVVNTGDPDR

-115 VLEHFHYTGPV
+115 VLEHFRYTGPV

-168 IGMNATRT
+168 IGMNATRA

-192 GRVQTPTL
+192 GRVQTPSL

-222 ATLQH
+222 ARLQH

-239 ETQPGLD
+239 ETQPGLN

-256 AQDIMDA
+256 AQGIMDA

-289 SPLQKAASSKL
+289 SSLQKAASSKL

-328 YLPEEQFGDAAR
+328 YLPEEQFSDAAR
-340 LITALSG
+340 IITALGSSV
-347 ISGLEV
+347 SGLEA
-353 VTAKADSALRGPV
+353 VTAKADSALKGPV

-381 GEKPQSLTAQ
+381 GEEPRSLTAQ
-391 ETNLYLMIA
+391 EKELYLMIA
-400 VQYCLQFYPPMSYEA
+400 VQYFLQFYPPMLYEA
-415 QKIVVSINDTT
+415 QKILATIVETA

-432 LILEPGWTGVA
+432 MIIEPGWTGFA
-443 TEEMDEDAKK
+443 AEEDDEDAKK
-453 KEPEQ
+453 KEAEQ
-458 SLPPVSSDTPVTCA
+458 SLPSVGNNDAVLCA

-496 ASVHRFISD
+496 ANVHRFVSD
-505 ATAKSVLK
+505 AKAKAVLK
-513 ENEGLG
+513 ENEGIG
-519 TEATRAGIIETL
+519 TEATRASILETL
-531 KGRKF
+531 KGRGF
-536 IAPSGKSLVSTPI
+536 IAASGKSLVSTPL
-549 GQSLIDMTPG
+549 GQSLIDMTPDT
-559 VLKDPVMTAQW
+559 LRDPVTTAQW
-570 EQRLEQIARGELTL
+570 EQRLEAITRGETSLE
-584 DAFMQ
+584 DFMREQ
-589 DQIAILPTLLNSVL
+589 YAALPLLLAPVL
-603 SRPVALLPSAFP
+603 STPAALQPGAFP
-615 CPKCGKAMRK
+615 CPKCGKALR
-625 RPNKKYG
+625 RREGENAG
-632 GFFWACSDPDC
+632 EFFWSCSDADCRTFLPDE
-643 HTFFP
+643 
-648 DNNGKPG
+648 DGKPG
-655 APREKAVPSEFPCPV
+655 KPRERAIPSEYPCPV
-670 CNQPLYRKEKE
+670 CGRPLYSGKNDR
-681 GNTYWACYNREGHAN
+681 GTYWACYNKQGHPDGN
-696 GENVVLP
+696 NVFLP
-703 DDNGKPGKPK
+703 DDNGTPGQPK
-713 PRAPRIVTE
+713 EKSPRVVTE
-722 FVCPDCG
+722 FTCPDCG
-729 KPLLLKTGTS
+729 KALLYRQGTS
-739 KTGKA
+739 KAGKPY
-744 WERFDCSGFP
+744 EVFSCSGYP
-754 QCKASF
+754 NCKTSF
-760 WGSNGKP
+760 WGKDGKP
-767 DFDKR
+767 DFNRRPK
-772 AGTK
+772 